1 MARNLSVSV
10 KEVEARPAV
19 VVHVTGTIDSSQ
31 DLEVVSKIIESSDR
45 KLFLLS
51 MEGVDYINSAGVGE
65 IIAMSHM
72 AKELGKKVCFSGMQ
86 PYVRE
91 VFELLGGHYF
101 VRIYESEQEA
111 LAAE

>member
-1 MARNLSVSV
+1 MVSNLTVNV
-10 KEVEARPAV
+10 KEVEARPALIVQV
-19 VVHVTGTIDSSQ
+19 VGSIDSSQ
-31 DLEVVSKIIESSDR
+31 DLEAISRIIESSDR

-51 MEGVDYINSAGVGE
+51 MAGVDYINSAGVGE
-65 IIAMSHM
+65 IIAMSHS
-72 AKELGKKVCFSGMQ
+72 AKELGKKVCFSGMH

-101 VRIYESEQEA
+101 VPIYNSEQEA

>member
-1 MARNLSVSV
+1 MARNLTVSI

-19 VVHVTGTIDSSQ
+19 VVQVTGTIDSSQ
-31 DLEVVSKIIESSDR
+31 DLDVVSKLIATSDR

-65 IIAMSHM
+65 IIAMSHT
-72 AKELGKKVCFSGMQ
+72 AKELGKKVCFAGMQ

-101 VRIYESEQEA
+101 VRVYETEKEA